1 MSSFSSELLPAYDCR
16 EKQLEL
22 ETWCT
27 VIAWMQSQSVPW
39 TFCSQKRIRGIHH
52 GRSCLTI
59 LLRKGMQ
66 ILRGMPLP
74 AWFSD
79 TSPTTVAKPG
89 LPQAEHAMVIAL
101 RAQLNSQAMLWEQ
114 PMDFRR
120 SRLFSHNWRDWRPSH
135 CPLHFVCC
143 SSRTGGG
150 WAAGFQVLLQAVSVF
165 LRLNSWWTPFSTNGI
180 WIYEAHNYSM
190 VGVFIIYGI
199 CCIETMPFFL
209 QACLNLE
216 YLQWCY

>member
-1 MSSFSSELLPAYDCR
+1 MSSFSFELLPAYDFR

-27 VIAWMQSQSVPW
+27 VTAWMQSQSMPW
-39 TFCSQKRIRGIHH
+39 TFCFQKRIGGVHH
-52 GRSCLTI
+52 RRSCLTV

-79 TSPTTVAKPG
+79 TSPTTVAKPA
-89 LPQAEHAMVIAL
+89 LPQAEHAKVIAL
-101 RAQLNSQAMLWEQ
+101 RAQLPSNALRAVNGFQKTQ
-114 PMDFRR
+114 TP
-120 SRLFSHNWRDWRPSH
+120 FSHIWRDWKPSH
-135 CPLHFVCC
+135 CPLHFICC

-150 WAAGFQVLLQAVSVF
+150 WAVGFQVLLQAVSVF

-180 WIYEAHNYSM
+180 
-190 VGVFIIYGI
+190 
-199 CCIETMPFFL
+199 
-209 QACLNLE
+209 
-216 YLQWCY
+216 